1 MNLPFIFHSQTI
13 DGLAFNQ
20 EQVTVR
26 LKTETLDFDS
36 VYVRIEP
43 DNEEYLVDMAQIGTA
58 GELLLW
64 EASFRPNRD
73 RDVTHYVFKLL
84 KDGQQYWLDARGVQ
98 KRIPPKEFHFKLNVN
113 HQPPSW
119 VQEQVFYQIFPDR
132 FSASKSESDI
142 RKAYVQH
149 DSEAII
155 KSWGEAVGSH
165 QNTGAREFFGGD
177 LKGVEQKLDYLEQLG
192 VTALYFNPIFSSPS
206 NHKYDTTDYFTVD
219 PMFGT
224 NAQFAELCEKIRG
237 KNMKIVLD
245 AVFNHTSVHHPW
257 FDIQQKGEGA
267 YSNPQSKFRDYYFFE
282 GETNHYIGWKGIGNL
297 PVLNFE
303 NEQVRDY
310 IYQSEAS
317 VIKHWL
323 KPPYSVDGWRFDVI
337 HMLGEGEGAK
347 NNAHYVEAFRHATKL
362 VNPNAYVLGEHFFE
376 ATQWLQGD
384 QEDGAMNYYGFAHPV
399 RAFIAQQDIM
409 YEPINIDGLEFKAWL
424 DEARAKIPFSNQL
437 SQLNQLDSHD
447 TARFITLVNGDK
459 RKMNIALALLMTYVG
474 TPCIYYGSEVGL
486 EGGLDP
492 DNRRCFPWNE
502 IENSAWLS
510 IYKQWI
516 SIRKQYKSLQSGSI
530 QWLHCDTN
538 ELAYARVLGSEAI
551 VVVMNLSGDECSID
565 LPLWQLGLEAAHLSS
580 LLDGRELIDYKSHIS
595 VNMSAQSCKLWRL
608 K

>member
-36 VYVRIEP
+36 VYVRLEP
-43 DNEEYLVDMAQIGTA
+43 DNEECLVDMTQVGTA

-142 RKAYVQH
+142 RHAYAQYDSASVVKA
-149 DSEAII
+149 
-155 KSWGEAVGSH
+155 WGDAVGSH

-177 LKGVEQKLDYLEQLG
+177 LKGVEQRLDYLEQLG

-267 YSNPQSKFRDYYFFE
+267 YGHPHSKFRDYYFFE

-310 IYQSEAS
+310 IYQSEES
-317 VIKHWL
+317 VIKYWL
-323 KPPYSVDGWRFDVI
+323 KPPYLVDGWRFDVI

-347 NNAHYVEAFRHATKL
+347 NNARYVEAFRHATKS

-447 TARFITLVNGDK
+447 TARFITLVDGDK

-492 DNRRCFPWNE
+492 DNRRSFPWNE

>member
-36 VYVRIEP
+36 VYVRLEP
-43 DNEEYLVDMAQIGTA
+43 DNEECLVDMTQVGTA

-84 KDGQQYWLDARGVQ
+84 KDGQQYWLDALGVQ

-142 RKAYVQH
+142 RHAYAQYDSASVVKA
-149 DSEAII
+149 
-155 KSWGEAVGSH
+155 WGEAVGSH

-177 LKGVEQKLDYLEQLG
+177 LKGVEQRLDYLEQLG

-267 YSNPQSKFRDYYFFE
+267 YGHPHSKFRDYYFFE
-282 GETNHYIGWKGIGNL
+282 GETDHYIGWKGIGNL

-310 IYQSEAS
+310 IYQSEES
-317 VIKHWL
+317 VIKYWL
-323 KPPYSVDGWRFDVI
+323 KPPYLVDGWRFDVI

-347 NNAHYVEAFRHATKL
+347 NNARYVEAFRHATKS

-447 TARFITLVNGDK
+447 TARFITLVDGDK

-492 DNRRCFPWNE
+492 DNRRSFPWNE

>member
-1 MNLPFIFHSQTI
+1 M
-13 DGLAFNQ
+13 
-20 EQVTVR
+20 
-26 LKTETLDFDS
+26 
-36 VYVRIEP
+36 
-43 DNEEYLVDMAQIGTA
+43 
-58 GELLLW
+58 
-64 EASFRPNRD
+64 
-73 RDVTHYVFKLL
+73 
-84 KDGQQYWLDARGVQ
+84 
-98 KRIPPKEFHFKLNVN
+98 NVN

-142 RKAYVQH
+142 RKAYAQH

-165 QNTGAREFFGGD
+165 KNTGAREFFGGD
-177 LKGVEQKLDYLEQLG
+177 LKGVEQRLDYLEQLG

-267 YSNPQSKFRDYYFFE
+267 YGNPQSKFRDYYFFE
-282 GETNHYIGWKGIGNL
+282 DETNHYIGWKGIGNL

-310 IYQSEAS
+310 IYQSEES
-317 VIKHWL
+317 VIKYWL
-323 KPPYSVDGWRFDVI
+323 KPPYLVDGWRFDVI

-347 NNAHYVEAFRHATKL
+347 NNAHYVEAFRHATKS

-409 YEPINIDGLEFKAWL
+409 YEPINIDVDALDLLLNRRSIAKLSDPAPEGVALENIIKAGLRAPDHGALTPWRFVIAQGSGLQKLSDILVRAAEADESEEAVIEKVKKAPFRAPMVITVIAKVTEHEKVPAIEQHLSAGCAAQAMQMAAVAQGFQGFWRSGKWTSTKSS
-424 DEARAKIPFSNQL
+424 ARNTPTSPGSEKSVMVVKKVAELIDVSL
-437 SQLNQLDSHD
+437 R
-447 TARFITLVNGDK
+447 RFITP
-459 RKMNIALALLMTYVG
+459 RAA
-474 TPCIYYGSEVGL
+474 E
-486 EGGLDP
+486 
-492 DNRRCFPWNE
+492 
-502 IENSAWLS
+502 
-510 IYKQWI
+510 
-516 SIRKQYKSLQSGSI
+516 
-530 QWLHCDTN
+530 
-538 ELAYARVLGSEAI
+538 RVVPA
-551 VVVMNLSGDECSID
+551 M
-565 LPLWQLGLEAAHLSS
+565 Q
-580 LLDGRELIDYKSHIS
+580 
-595 VNMSAQSCKLWRL
+595 
-608 K
+608 

>member
-142 RKAYVQH
+142 RHAYAQYDSASVVKA
-149 DSEAII
+149 
-155 KSWGEAVGSH
+155 WGDAVGSH

-219 PMFGT
+219 PMLGT

-267 YSNPQSKFRDYYFFE
+267 YGHPHSKFRDYYFFE

-310 IYQSEAS
+310 IYQSEES
-317 VIKHWL
+317 VIKYWL
-323 KPPYSVDGWRFDVI
+323 KPPYLVDGWRFDVI

-347 NNAHYVEAFRHATKL
+347 NNARYVEAFRHATKS

-399 RAFIAQQDIM
+399 RAFIARQDIM
-409 YEPINIDGLEFKAWL
+409 YDPINIDGLEFKAWL

-447 TARFITLVNGDK
+447 TARFITLVDGDK
-459 RKMNIALALLMTYVG
+459 RKMNIALAMLMTYVG

-502 IENSAWLS
+502 IESSQWLS
-510 IYKQWI
+510 LYQQWI
-516 SIRKQYKSLQSGSI
+516 KIRKQCKPLQSGCI
-530 QWLHCDTN
+530 QWLHCTN
-538 ELAYARVLGSEAI
+538 NQLAYARVLGREA
-551 VVVMNLSGDECSID
+551 VVVMINLSGNECSID
-565 LPLWQLGLEAAHLSS
+565 LPMWQLGLEVSQVIS
-580 LLDGRELIDYKSHIS
+580 LLDDTEQVDYKGHIS

>member
-13 DGLAFNQ
+13 DGLAFNH

-36 VYVRIEP
+36 VYVRLEP
-43 DNEEYLVDMAQIGTA
+43 DNEEYLVDMAQIGTT

-142 RKAYVQH
+142 RHAYAQYDSASVVKA
-149 DSEAII
+149 
-155 KSWGEAVGSH
+155 WGDAVGSH

-267 YSNPQSKFRDYYFFE
+267 YGNPQSKFRDYYFFE

-347 NNAHYVEAFRHATKL
+347 NNAHYVEAFRHATKS

-447 TARFITLVNGDK
+447 TARFITLVDGDK

-538 ELAYARVLGSEAI
+538 VLAYARVLGSEAI

-565 LPLWQLGLEAAHLSS
+565 LPLWQLGLEATHLSP
-580 LLDGRELIDYKSHIS
+580 LLDVRELIDYKGHLS
-595 VNMSAQSCKLWRL
+595 VNIPAQSFKLWQL